1 MNPLFWGLD
10 PLFWTNVKLFIKDI
24 LNLTEVPDY
33 KDIFT
38 FFDHHI
44 RYTQLCGVIVAVEQT
59 SSMMIYT
66 VDDGSGVL
74 PCVRWKDNI
83 KKREMVNMGDCVRIT
98 GRIATYNGTRQV
110 KIFDLAVLTDP
121 NWELLFNLEIMALR
135 RDHYSKPF
143 RVPTRI
149 TQHEEELKRE
159 LEMGK
164 DTLPMVLSED
174 VKQNFENSLLSY
186 LETKFGTTTIFTLVD
201 LQSDP
206 DVHDLARLFL
216 PNNEQGP
223 THMIHQIKTLLSR
236 AFYTLK
242 EEGNFIS
249 TSIDEDQYILFNDR
263 DLELEILNV
272 IRSTLDTHG
281 RHNLVGVNHK
291 YICYKVQER
300 FKELPTKKI
309 SKCIYGLDEN
319 SIIYR
324 TDAVGRTVELC
335 DYRIM
340 DDV

>member
-1 MNPLFWGLD
+1 MDPLFWGLD
-10 PLFWTNVKLFIKDI
+10 PLFWTNVKLFTKDI

-44 RYTQLCGVIVAVEQT
+44 RYTQLCGVVVAVEQT

-66 VDDGSGVL
+66 VDDASGLL
-74 PCVRWKDNI
+74 PCIRWKDNI
-83 KKREMVNMGDCVRIT
+83 KKRETVNIGDCVRIT
-98 GRIATYNGTRQV
+98 GRIATYDGTRQV
-110 KIFDLAVLTDP
+110 KIFDLAVLKDP
-121 NWELLFNLEIMALR
+121 NWELLFNLEIMTLR

-143 RVPTRI
+143 RVPARI
-149 TQHEEELKRE
+149 TQHEEELKTE
-159 LEMGK
+159 LEIGK

-174 VKQNFENSLLSY
+174 VQQSLENSLLNY
-186 LETKFGTTTIFTLVD
+186 LETKFSTTTVFSLTD
-201 LQSDP
+201 LQSDLELH
-206 DVHDLARLFL
+206 DVVRLFL
-216 PNNEQGP
+216 SDTEQDP
-223 THMIHQIKTLLSR
+223 IHMAHQTKMLLSR

-242 EEGNFIS
+242 EEGNFIA
-249 TSIDEDQYILFNDR
+249 TSMDEDQFILFNDN
-263 DLELEILNV
+263 DLESEILHV
-272 IRSTLDTHG
+272 IRSTLDRHG
-281 RHNLVGVNHK
+281 GHNLVGVNHK

-309 SKCIYGLDEN
+309 SKCIYSLDEN
-319 SIIYR
+319 SVIYR